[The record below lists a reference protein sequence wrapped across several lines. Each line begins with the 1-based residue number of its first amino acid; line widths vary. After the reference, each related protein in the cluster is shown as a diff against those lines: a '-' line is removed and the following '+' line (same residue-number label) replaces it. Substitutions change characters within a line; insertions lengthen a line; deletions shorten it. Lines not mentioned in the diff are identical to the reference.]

1 MILAIDSSGRET
13 MLALAK
19 DGHIHEALLPNRDE
33 LLERFKAL
41 LSATKSTTAEI
52 AALAIGAGPGSFT
65 GLRVGFAFA
74 HGLARGLDIPLWPVP
89 SFEVMA
95 HYLLPKHSTVTV
107 LVQAR
112 KERWFVESFG
122 KFAQPRAVHDAAGL
136 LAAVPAGAT
145 LCGPGVTTL
154 PADLKT
160 YWAERITTDAKA
172 LRPQASVLISLAQ
185 TKWQDREPLKISEA
199 LPDYGLE
206 FGAN

>member
-13 MLALAK
+13 LLAVAK
-19 DGHIHEALLPNRDE
+19 NGQIHEAMLPDRDQLLVQ
-33 LLERFKAL
+33 FKAL
-41 LSATKSTTAEI
+41 LHATNSTTAEI
-52 AALAIGAGPGSFT
+52 AAIAIGAGPGSFT

-89 SFEVMA
+89 SLEVMA
-95 HYLLPKHSTVTV
+95 HYLLPKHSTVSV

-122 KFAQPRAVHDAAGL
+122 EFAQPRTVLDAPGL
-136 LAAVPAGAT
+136 MAAVPESAI

-154 PADLKT
+154 PVELQARWQTRLSADT
-160 YWAERITTDAKA
+160 NA
-172 LRPQASVLISLAQ
+172 LRPQADVLIALAKD
-185 TKWQDREPLKISEA
+185 KWQDREPLKLSEA